1 MTKKRRNRLKR
12 KVEERGNGRT
22 AKSWLRPSGVSAPSA
37 MCEEVQTVRFV
48 LVSWDIL
55 HGECFSF
62 FVHCPCS
69 DKYIHTEKHVQPC
82 RAEKDREEKGRKKKV
97 ASFIQLVGTLCHI
110 FSKVHTHP
118 HTKSMLKEKEATV
131 LYELYILEQR
141 HMQQRLT
148 ETAVERN
155 MRSEG
160 DRAGGNTS
168 YLSHC
173 KCSELIS
180 SLPQWAPLL
189 SLSRT
194 CSCCWTP

>member
-55 HGECFSF
+55 DGECFF
-62 FVHCPCS
+62 FLCIVPVQ
-69 DKYIHTEKHVQPC
+69 INTEKHVQPC

-173 KCSELIS
+173 KCSKLIS
-180 SLPQWAPLL
+180 SLPQWTPLL

-194 CSCCWTP
+194 YSCCWTP